1 MKNLVTTILLI
12 FLPFSLSLAQQEK
25 SNDNP
30 LATNSKALQFQIS
43 DNFNLASFSG
53 SVISYKWQL
62 SENRAKRIGVS
73 LNNQFV
79 TQDFPDADRDENTL
93 FFNTSVEYTWLN
105 YTDPTS
111 DIKFYYGYGPVV
123 SFRFNRNETDDE
135 NTNSTSRDV
144 WYGAGATGFAGGEW
158 FFHSSMSLHAEYRAG
173 VQVLHQRFS
182 RDIEDSLGDEDINE
196 YSTIISF
203 GGNGVRF
210 GLSIYF

>member
-1 MKNLVTTILLI
+1 MKSLATLFFLTLLPI
-12 FLPFSLSLAQQEK
+12 SLALAQQE
-25 SNDNP
+25 NEIENP
-30 LATNSKALQFQIS
+30 LTTDSKALQFQIS
-43 DNFNLASFSG
+43 DNFNLESFSG

-62 SENRAKRIGVS
+62 SESRAKRIGVS

-79 TQDFPDADRDENTL
+79 FQEFPDADRDENAL

-111 DIKFYYGYGPVV
+111 DIKFYYGYGPIV
-123 SFRFNRNETDDE
+123 SFRFDRNETDE
-135 NTNSTSRDV
+135 TNSNSTSRNV

-173 VQVLHQRFS
+173 FLVQHQRLN
-182 RDIEDSLGDEDINE
+182 RDIENPSGDQDIDE
-196 YSTIISF
+196 YSTIVSF